1 MHCSG
6 APPNLMS
13 PVLQKLTW
21 KNSLDKILSIYYRKL
36 CFECPLKK
44 RYYEQ
49 NLTEILKEL
58 YIRRHQMHTNMVLH
72 TKPKKKKCTRKKLH
86 TGKIVMCLCMWSS
99 ELGHIYLLI

>member
-13 PVLQKLTW
+13 PVLQKLTR

-36 CFECPLKK
+36 CYECPLKN

-72 TKPKKKKCTRKKLH
+72 TKPKKKKMYQKKNYTLE
-86 TGKIVMCLCMWSS
+86 KLLCVCACGLVS
-99 ELGHIYLLI
+99 

>member
-72 TKPKKKKCTRKKLH
+72 TKPKKKNVPEKNYTLEKL
-86 TGKIVMCLCMWSS
+86 LCVCACGLVS
-99 ELGHIYLLI
+99 